1 MSDTQVVLHDASQ
14 VSPDWDDRQAVL
26 PEEGAHLQTSDG
38 RSLRL
43 SPDVV
48 RLLNVSLSAIGE
60 GLVPHL
66 ELDEKCVSAER
77 AAELLGVSR
86 PTVYAWQDRKIL
98 SRVTRGNRRLVPL
111 ESVTAYL
118 AATKERDQ
126 FAAAVAAAP
135 DTLGDVLVSNDA
147 RGKLEPN
154 GAVADAVSSIK
165 RAVSET
171 SNT

>member
-1 MSDTQVVLHDASQ
+1 MSDTQVVLHDVSQ
-14 VSPDWDDRQAVL
+14 VSPDWDDRQPVL

-48 RLLNVSLSAIGE
+48 RLLNVSLSAIRE

-66 ELDEKCVSAER
+66 ELDEECVSAER

-86 PTVYAWQDRKIL
+86 PTIYAWQDREIL

-118 AATKERDQ
+118 AAAKEREQ
-126 FAAAVAAAP
+126 FAAAVAATP
-135 DTLGDVLVSNDA
+135 DTLDGVTVSEDT
-147 RGKLEPN
+147 RRKFVPN
-154 GAVADAVSSIK
+154 GAVADAISSI
-165 RAVSET
+165 RGAVSGT
-171 SNT
+171 SIA